1 MKRFT
6 EAPEKLAFIFDGPKV
21 TLDEKSVK
29 KNLLKEGCRADEVLA
44 EVRAILADESI
55 EWRATRC
62 KTLVVNSPKSS
73 T

>member
-29 KNLLKEGCRADEVLA
+29 KNLLKEGCQRRRGSCGSA
-44 EVRAILADESI
+44 RH
-55 EWRATRC
+55 
-62 KTLVVNSPKSS
+62 PG
-73 T
+73 